1 MKPRTVIVP
10 LTLLRLSDQAATHI
24 VELLREILDLI
35 EHHYAEQI
43 HRHRRRQ
50 REIRQHPPLPPSSF
64 TDPPF

>member
-10 LTLLRLSDQAATHI
+10 LTLPRLSDQAATHL
-24 VELLREILDLI
+24 VELLHEILELI

-50 REIRQHPPLPPSSF
+50 REIRPHLSSPPSGF